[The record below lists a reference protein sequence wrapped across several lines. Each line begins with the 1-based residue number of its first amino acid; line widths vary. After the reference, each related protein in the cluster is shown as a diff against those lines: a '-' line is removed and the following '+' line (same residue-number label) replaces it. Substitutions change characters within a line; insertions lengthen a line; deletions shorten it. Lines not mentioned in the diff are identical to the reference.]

1 MSQTLQT
8 RRLIRDAS
16 LTTTIA
22 MPNANAATYSGAL
35 DLGAPQAAFVNEK
48 FSLFVAVPNTNIV
61 SAKSTTL
68 VLESADVNLNANFST
83 VQGGGTIT
91 ITGIAGN
98 VSAAINQEI
107 RVPGN
112 AQRFIRLSSTGGAN
126 SGTALTES
134 ITVRLQF

>member
-1 MSQTLQT
+1 MSQSLQT
-8 RRLIRDAS
+8 SRLIRDAQ
-16 LTTTIA
+16 LATTIA
-22 MPNANAATYSGAL
+22 MPNANAQTLSGAF
-35 DLGAPQAAFVNEK
+35 DLGAPQAAFANEK
-48 FSLFVAVPNTNIV
+48 FSLFVVVPNTNIV

-83 VQGGGTIT
+83 VQGGGTVT

-112 AQRFIRLSSTGGAN
+112 AKQFIRLSSTGGAN

>member
-8 RRLIRDAS
+8 ARLIRDAQ
-16 LTTTIA
+16 LATTIA
-22 MPNANAATYSGAL
+22 MPNANATTYSGAL
-35 DLGAPQAAFVNEK
+35 DLGAPQAAFVNEN
-48 FSLFVAVPNTNIV
+48 FSLFVSVPNTNIV
-61 SAKSTTL
+61 SAKTTTL

-83 VQGGGTIT
+83 VQGGGQIS
-91 ITGIAGN
+91 ILGIAGN

-112 AQRFIRLSSTGGAN
+112 AKQFIRLSSTGGAN
-126 SGTALTES
+126 TGTALTES

>member
-1 MSQTLQT
+1 
-8 RRLIRDAS
+8 
-16 LTTTIA
+16 
-22 MPNANAATYSGAL
+22 MPNANAQTLSGAL
-35 DLGAPQAAFVNEK
+35 DLGAPQAAFANEK
-48 FSLFVAVPNTNIV
+48 FSLFVVVPNTNIV

-83 VQGGGTIT
+83 VQGGGTVT

-112 AQRFIRLSSTGGAN
+112 AKQFIRLSSTGGAN